1 MNTNTN
7 TTVRRGSRHLLATL
21 VVAVPLAALAAG
33 AASADATMTAVGG
46 PGKVT
51 VTAKGDNTARDCD
64 VGVLDQSKRS
74 IASQEVSLAPNRT
87 HTVTLTS
94 IPAGSSYTVVM
105 RCGGQKETW
114 VEGVAVRP
122 APDPH

>member
-1 MNTNTN
+1 MNMN
-7 TTVRRGSRHLLATL
+7 TTVKGGARSLLAAI
-21 VVAVPLAALAAG
+21 VVAASLAALAAG
-33 AASADATMTAVGG
+33 AASADATMAAVGG

-74 IASQEVSLAPNRT
+74 IASQEVSLAPNKT

-94 IPAGSSYTVVM
+94 LPAGSSYTVVL

>member
-1 MNTNTN
+1 MNMN
-7 TTVRRGSRHLLATL
+7 TTVTRGARSLLAAI
-21 VVAVPLAALAAG
+21 VVAAPLAALAAG
-33 AASADATMTAVGG
+33 AASADATMAAVGG

-74 IASQEVSLAPNRT
+74 IASQEVSLAPNKT

-94 IPAGSSYTVVM
+94 LPAGSSYTVVL

-114 VEGVAVRP
+114 VEGFAVRP

>member
-1 MNTNTN
+1 MN
-7 TTVRRGSRHLLATL
+7 TTVKRGSRLLAAI
-21 VVAVPLAALAAG
+21 VVAATLAALAAG

-74 IASQEVSLAPNRT
+74 IASQEASLAPNKT

-94 IPAGSSYTVVM
+94 LPAGSSYTVVM
-105 RCGGQKETW
+105 RCGGQKETG

>member
-1 MNTNTN
+1 MNAN
-7 TTVRRGSRHLLATL
+7 TTTTTGSRHVLATI
-21 VVAVPLAALAAG
+21 VVTVSLAALGAG

-64 VGVLDQSKRS
+64 VGVLDQSKRT
-74 IASQEVSLAPNRT
+74 IASKVVSLAPNRT
-87 HTVTLTS
+87 RTVKLTG
-94 IPAGSSYTVVM
+94 IPAGSYYTVVM
-105 RCGGQKETW
+105 RCGGQNQTG

>member
-1 MNTNTN
+1 MNMN
-7 TTVRRGSRHLLATL
+7 TTVTRGARSLLAAI
-21 VVAVPLAALAAG
+21 VVAAPLAALAAG
-33 AASADATMTAVGG
+33 AASADATMAAVGG

-74 IASQEVSLAPNRT
+74 IASQEVSLAPNKT

-94 IPAGSSYTVVM
+94 IPAGSSYTVVL

>member
-1 MNTNTN
+1 MNMN
-7 TTVRRGSRHLLATL
+7 TTVKRGPRSLLEAI
-21 VVAVPLAALAAG
+21 VVAAALAALAAG

-74 IASQEVSLAPNRT
+74 IASQEVSLAPNKT

-94 IPAGSSYTVVM
+94 LPAGSSYTVVM

-114 VEGVAVRP
+114 VDGVAVRP